1 MTLRWGVSGMPQW
14 EEIPHFGNDSVS
26 LAEAVKIDLG
36 ICAYTAAPVMQ
47 TCWICGRRSCL
58 LSPSVNQEG
67 CWSFCNIVG
76 SLPYDIE
83 YHETAALAF
92 STPVQQNVD
101 YSLLYVSN
109 DIRVVDSICSFE
121 LKMLLWVC
129 VKRGIDVTAFT
140 FTDCRS
146 LTLHASHCTDAT
158 SQHLENHKIPVNVI

>member
-1 MTLRWGVSGMPQW
+1 MGGNPTFW
-14 EEIPHFGNDSVS
+14 EWLSIP
-26 LAEAVKIDLG
+26 
-36 ICAYTAAPVMQ
+36 
-47 TCWICGRRSCL
+47 RRSCKNRLGHLCLHCCPGDADL
-58 LSPSVNQEG
+58 LDMWQKILPAVTKCQPRG

>member
-1 MTLRWGVSGMPQW
+1 
-14 EEIPHFGNDSVS
+14 
-26 LAEAVKIDLG
+26 
-36 ICAYTAAPVMQ
+36 MQ
-47 TCWICGRRSCL
+47 TCWICGRRSCP

-83 YHETAALAF
+83 CHETAALAF

-109 DIRVVDSICSFE
+109 DIRVVDSVCSFE

-146 LTLHASHCTDAT
+146 LTLHASPCTDAI
-158 SQHLENHKIPVNVI
+158 SQHLEKHKIPVNVILKSSPDYVNSSYTHMQPPRLCRQAFHCPML